1 MSKSLEHVPVA
12 VSARHVHL
20 TLQAT
25 EALFGKGHQ
34 LHKLRD
40 LSQPGVWAAVE
51 TVDILGPRGSIEGV
65 RVLGPCR
72 EENQVEVSLTDSI
85 ALGIDVPVRMSGDL
99 RDTPRVTLRG
109 PSATTE
115 TTGLIAAR
123 RHIHMGLEEA
133 EARGMADGDLVDVE
147 VGAQGRT
154 TLLRDVIIRTSP
166 NFLLE
171 MHVDTDEANAAG
183 LVHGGI
189 GELSRAHCSARMTNC
204 RCASRP

>member
-25 EALFGKGHQ
+25 EALFGKAYRLQ
-34 LHKLRD
+34 RQRD
-40 LSQPGVWAAVE
+40 LSQPGVWAAAE
-51 TVDILGPRGSIEGV
+51 TVDILGPRGAIEGV

-72 EENQVEVSLTDSI
+72 DDVQVEVSLTDAI
-85 ALGIDVPVRMSGDL
+85 ALGVEVPVRMSGDL
-99 RDTPRVTLRG
+99 RDTPQITLRG
-109 PSATTE
+109 PAGTLE

-123 RHIHMGLEEA
+123 RHIHMGVEEA

-154 TLLRDVIIRTSP
+154 TLLRDVTIRTSP

-204 RCASRP
+204 RCAPRP